1 MHDGFRGA
9 SEEAHALATGSA
21 DGKVQFWTPSLEMAV
36 CIDVKALGP
45 LSQMIHSLS
54 WDRINRKVTNVL
66 NVDYYSFV
74 CHLTMRMFQSYSADY
89 CWR

>member
-1 MHDGFRGA
+1 MFKRTTIFRGI
-9 SEEAHALATGSA
+9 SEETYALATGSA

-54 WDRINRKVTNVL
+54 WDRINHKVT
-66 NVDYYSFV
+66 F
-74 CHLTMRMFQSYSADY
+74 
-89 CWR
+89 